1 MVESLLKSES
11 RVYSRISVEVTGYHG
26 VRAGGWMNI
35 VNYTA
40 FANMLTI
47 IFYTVA
53 SGYVPLGAFGP
64 ILHFHSV
71 AEWSLACRFRI

>member
-47 IFYTVA
+47 IFNA
-53 SGYVPLGAFGP
+53 SRDTDVP
-64 ILHFHSV
+64 V
-71 AEWSLACRFRI
+71 